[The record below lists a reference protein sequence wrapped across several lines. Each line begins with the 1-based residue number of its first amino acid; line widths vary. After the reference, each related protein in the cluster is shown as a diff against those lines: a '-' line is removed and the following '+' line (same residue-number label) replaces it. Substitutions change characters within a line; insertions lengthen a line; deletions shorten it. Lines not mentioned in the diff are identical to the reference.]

1 MFTFDL
7 LLVLGVGVWT
17 VLLWIALLLQRDA
30 V

>member
-1 MFTFDL
+1 MCTFDL
-7 LLVLGVGVWT
+7 LLVLSVGVWA